1 MEGGRVGVT
10 DVTLLLARADARAL
24 PLANESVQMA
34 VTSPPYWRLRS
45 YATGDAKAREL
56 GGEATPDEYVE
67 HLVEMCR
74 EVRRV
79 LRDDGVFFLNLGDCY
94 ASTPGRNNDNF
105 AAWASVNAAG
115 GGTRAGG
122 ESTPERR
129 VPPGLKP
136 KDLCMIP
143 ARAALAL
150 QADGWW
156 LRSQI
161 PWVKRNILPE
171 STTDRPTNAI
181 EYVYLLSKSET
192 YFYDAEAVRMP
203 STMKPQR
210 RAAPHKKR
218 QAMADGQPT
227 QTFSTT
233 VVRDE
238 PAVESLDGRRNR
250 RTSDW
255 FFESWQGMAT
265 DDDGD
270 PLALVVNPRPY
281 KGAHYATFPEM
292 LVEPMIRA
300 GTSEHGA
307 CTKCGTP
314 WKRMVE
320 KGPSHYEQIK
330 GDRSWR
336 EMDEESM
343 RRGTTVKLGEGGQ
356 TRTKSGSVPSLRA
369 ASCISQSWQP
379 NCSCDCTDVRPC
391 IVLDPFCGSGVTG
404 RVAVRLRRSAVC
416 CDLSDT
422 YLRDLATAR
431 TTNVQIELIA

>member
-1 MEGGRVGVT
+1 M
-10 DVTLLLARADARAL
+10 TLLLARADARAL
-24 PLANESVQMA
+24 PLASGSVQCA

-45 YATGDAKAREL
+45 YATGSAKDREL
-56 GGEATPDEYVE
+56 GGEPTPDEYVD

-105 AAWASVNAAG
+105 AAWAAVNAAG

-122 ESTPERR
+122 ETTPERR

-143 ARAALAL
+143 SRVALAL

-161 PWVKRNILPE
+161 PWIKRNILPE

-181 EYVYLLSKSET
+181 EYVYLLTKSET

-203 STMKPQR
+203 SSQKPQR
-210 RAAPHKKR
+210 RATPHKKR
-218 QAMADGQPT
+218 DAMAERQPT
-227 QTFSTT
+227 QTYSTSE
-233 VVRDE
+233 VRDE
-238 PAVESLDGRRNR
+238 PAQDSIDGHRNR
-250 RTSDW
+250 RNSDW
-255 FFESWQGMAT
+255 FFESWQGLAT

-270 PLALVVNPRPY
+270 PLAFVVNPRPY
-281 KGAHYATFPEM
+281 KGAHYATFPEK

-307 CTKCGTP
+307 CAKCGAPWERVVERETVRDKAETRDMAKTP
-314 WKRMVE
+314 LNVVRA
-320 KGPSHYEQIK
+320 G
-330 GDRSWR
+330 WR
-336 EMDEESM
+336 EPENAPKHATIGWRPTCACEW
-343 RRGTTVKLGEGGQ
+343 V
-356 TRTKSGSVPSLRA
+356 
-369 ASCISQSWQP
+369 
-379 NCSCDCTDVRPC
+379 DVRPC
-391 IVLDPFCGSGVTG
+391 VVLDPFCGTGVTG
-404 RVAVRLRRSAVC
+404 RVAMRLRKSAVC

-422 YLRDLATAR
+422 YLRDLATKR